1 MTLFQIRVPKDDAW
15 EVMNHLGE
23 MYIAHFINLNKTEQP
38 FNLPYANQ
46 IKRSEETER
55 RILYYPF
62 FILFFDSYILDQC
75 KTMGIKIVKP
85 ADIKSFLDSLKDI
98 SKHKKK
104 AANLLFEEIE
114 NEMND
119 KEKFVIE

>member
-1 MTLFQIRVPKDDAW
+1 
-15 EVMNHLGE
+15 
-23 MYIAHFINLNKTEQP
+23 
-38 FNLPYANQ
+38 
-46 IKRSEETER
+46 
-55 RILYYPF
+55 
-62 FILFFDSYILDQC
+62 
-75 KTMGIKIVKP
+75 MGIKIVKP

>member
-23 MYIAHFINLNKTEQP
+23 MDVAHFINLNKTEQP

-55 RILYYPF
+55 RIL
-62 FILFFDSYILDQC
+62 
-75 KTMGIKIVKP
+75 
-85 ADIKSFLDSLKDI
+85 
-98 SKHKKK
+98 
-104 AANLLFEEIE
+104 
-114 NEMND
+114 
-119 KEKFVIE
+119 